1 MDMGRSGSQS
11 EVNGFPS
18 IRIFDRHR
26 LLVRC
31 VREVF
36 TQSDFAV
43 DSITAS
49 PATGHQGQNC
59 PASADGPLARAVKA
73 MVGCPVFSLAT
84 PVSFIFT
91 FDHRNFYDPDAVEN
105 GAAEEA
111 NRVLKRILIVEDNEL
126 HFRLLNDLLEVHG
139 YKILKTEY
147 GREAVKLARNN
158 SPDLIL
164 MDIKLPDLSG
174 LDVTR
179 LLKQDDQTKRI
190 PIIAVTAFAMPED
203 ERKALESGC
212 DGYVSKPIMI
222 QRFLHT
228 VQRFLSP

>member
-1 MDMGRSGSQS
+1 M
-11 EVNGFPS
+11 PS
-18 IRIFDRHR
+18 F
-26 LLVRC
+26 LV
-31 VREVF
+31 
-36 TQSDFAV
+36 SD
-43 DSITAS
+43 AS
-49 PATGHQGQNC
+49 
-59 PASADGPLARAVKA
+59 V
-73 MVGCPVFSLAT
+73 T

-91 FDHRNFYDPDAVEN
+91 FDHRNFYDPDALEN

-190 PIIAVTAFAMPED
+190 PIIAVTAFAMPGD

-212 DGYVSKPIMI
+212 DGYISKPVMI
-222 QRFLHT
+222 HSFLHT
-228 VQRFLSP
+228 VRRFLSP

>member
-1 MDMGRSGSQS
+1 MGRSGSQS
-11 EVNGFPS
+11 EANGFTS
-18 IRIFDRHR
+18 ILIFDRHR

-36 TQSDFAV
+36 TQPDFAV
-43 DSITAS
+43 DRITAS
-49 PATGHQGQNC
+49 PVTGHQGQNC
-59 PASADGPLARAVKA
+59 PAFADVPLARAVKG

-91 FDHRNFYDPDAVEN
+91 FDHRNFYDSDAVEK

-111 NRVLKRILIVEDNEL
+111 NRVLKRVLIVEDNEL
-126 HFRLLNDLLEVHG
+126 HLRLLSDLLEVHG

-147 GREAVKLARNN
+147 GREAVKLARNS

-164 MDIKLPDLSG
+164 MDIKLPDLCG
-174 LDVTR
+174 LEVTR
-179 LLKQDDQTKRI
+179 LLKQDDQTKCI
-190 PIIAVTAFAMPED
+190 PIIAVTAFAMPGD

-212 DGYVSKPIMI
+212 DGYISKPVMI
-222 QRFLHT
+222 HSFLHT
-228 VQRFLSP
+228 VQRFLSA